1 MSRRTAEANKA
12 ILAAWN
18 NEQALVQEGKGT
30 REWSPQQQWDILE
43 KGKAYD
49 DDGYAFQGHHMKS
62 AERNPEYQGD
72 PLNIQFLTRSE
83 HLDAH
88 CGNWQNP
95 TNWYYNPIT
104 KEMVDFGDG
113 PFIPCEAFPLQ
124 EPIVTPKV
132 TLKCEKSQV
141 EKSVVESK
149 TLQAGNAQ
157 IDNSKVLTSPIK
169 KSVVKNPVKQSSKL
183 WSTLKSA
190 CSGVLNFVSEHPKA
204 VAAISLVVGA
214 VAAGITAAA
223 DSYSSESG
231 DNTSD
236 ENNDYS
242 CDSSLP
248 VVTEEPQSLCSE
260 NDEDYESST
269 KPYTPNEVSEH
280 TQRYHYKDGSTKE
293 RTIAKYPR
301 HGKNSE

>member
-1 MSRRTAEANKA
+1 MPRRTAEANKA

-30 REWSPQQQWDILE
+30 REWSPQQQRDILE

-62 AERNPEYQGD
+62 AEKNPEYQGD

-88 CGNWQNP
+88 CGNWQTP
-95 TNWYYNPIT
+95 TNWFYNPIT
-104 KEMVDFGDG
+104 KERVNFGDG

-124 EPIVTPKV
+124 EPVAIPKATLECEKTQIERPVEVSKAPQTENTKTVTPK
-132 TLKCEKSQV
+132 S
-141 EKSVVESK
+141 
-149 TLQAGNAQ
+149 
-157 IDNSKVLTSPIK
+157 LTFP
-169 KSVVKNPVKQSSKL
+169 VKNPIAKRPKKQSGGIL
-183 WSTLKSA
+183 RALKSA
-190 CSGVLNFVSEHPKA
+190 CSETLHFVSTHPKL
-204 VAAISLVVGA
+204 VVSIVVGA

-242 CDSSLP
+242 CDSSFP

-260 NDEDYESST
+260 NDEDSESST

>member
-1 MSRRTAEANKA
+1 MPRRTAEANKA

-30 REWSPQQQWDILE
+30 REWTPQQQQDILE

-62 AERNPEYQGD
+62 AEKNPEYQGN
-72 PLNIQFLTRSE
+72 PLNIQFLTRTE

-113 PFIPCEAFPLQ
+113 PFIPCEVFPLQ

-157 IDNSKVLTSPIK
+157 INNSKVLTSPIK

-204 VAAISLVVGA
+204 VAAISLAVGTA
-214 VAAGITAAA
+214 VAWITTAA
-223 DSYSSESG
+223 DSYSSDSG
-231 DNTSD
+231 DDTSD
-236 ENNDYS
+236 ENSDYS
-242 CDSSLP
+242 CNSSFP
-248 VVTEEPQSLCSE
+248 VAPEEHQSLCT
-260 NDEDYESST
+260 EDNEDSESSP
-269 KPYTPNEVSEH
+269 KPYTPNVVSEH
-280 TQRYHYKDGSTKE
+280 EQGYHYKDGSFRK
-293 RTIAKYPR
+293 RTIAQYPR
-301 HGKNSE
+301 KGKNSE